1 MTVLHAHH
9 HLQEEVDVVPST
21 ANPGRGHPSKW
32 AGQTVGLAVP
42 LHLCGSLQ
50 CALRSS
56 RVTAIFCLIRQ
67 YF

>member
-1 MTVLHAHH
+1 MWSLARPTLDGATR
-9 HLQEEVDVVPST
+9 PSGL
-21 ANPGRGHPSKW
+21 ARRW
-32 AGQTVGLAVP
+32 VLAVP
-42 LHLCGSLQ
+42 SHLCGSLQ